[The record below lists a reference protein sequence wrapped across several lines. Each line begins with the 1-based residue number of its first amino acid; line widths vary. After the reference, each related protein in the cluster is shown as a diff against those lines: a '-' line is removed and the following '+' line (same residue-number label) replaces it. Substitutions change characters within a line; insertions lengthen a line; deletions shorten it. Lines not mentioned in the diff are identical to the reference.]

1 MNFLSDY
8 FTPKTKF
15 ILLEEIL
22 MSRYTG
28 PSWKISRRLG
38 ISLSGTGKE
47 LARRPYAPG
56 QHGPNSR
63 GKQSEYGMQLTEKQ
77 KLRHMYG
84 MNERQ
89 FRNLFVKAS
98 KIKEGKH
105 GVNFMILLEQRL
117 DNVVYRLGLATTR
130 RQARQLVN
138 HGHVMVDGKR
148 VDIPSYHVE
157 VGQVISV
164 REKSQNMTTI
174 KEAVEAT
181 VGRPAFV
188 SFDAEKLEGSLTRLP
203 ERDELYPEIDEALVV
218 EYYNQSLS
226 FSKLWLTSPLSIR

>member
-1 MNFLSDY
+1 
-8 FTPKTKF
+8 
-15 ILLEEIL
+15 

-28 PSWKISRRLG
+28 PSWKLSRRLG
-38 ISLSGTGKE
+38 ISLSGSGKE

-63 GKQSEYGMQLTEKQ
+63 GKKSEYGMQLTEKQ

-89 FRNLFVKAS
+89 FRTLFIKAS

-117 DNVVYRLGLATTR
+117 DNVVFRLGLATTR

-138 HGHVMVDGKR
+138 HGHVLVDGKR

-157 VGQVISV
+157 VGQVISI
-164 REKSQNMTTI
+164 REKSQKLTVI
-174 KEAVEAT
+174 AEAVEAT
-181 VGRPAFV
+181 LGRPAFV
-188 SFDAEKLEGSLTRLP
+188 TFDADTLTGSFMRLP
-203 ERDELYPEIDEALVV
+203 ERDELTPEVDESLVV
-218 EYYNQSLS
+218 EYYNQ
-226 FSKLWLTSPLSIR
+226 KL